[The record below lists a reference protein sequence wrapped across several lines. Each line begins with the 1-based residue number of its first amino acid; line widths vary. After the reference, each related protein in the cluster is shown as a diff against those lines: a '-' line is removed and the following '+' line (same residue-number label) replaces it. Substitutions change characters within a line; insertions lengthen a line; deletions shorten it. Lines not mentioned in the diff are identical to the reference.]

1 MMWYVNQR
9 RPQTFFSANGKKL
22 FIDDSTIRSIV
33 KRKVEHPEYVI
44 VSANLIVQ
52 FAFAWIHYHLGAIQP
67 YLPEQSIIDKKHPT
81 SSWRNSKLPYWD
93 GPDNFTVEEFK
104 PPPGG
109 HHRWLPLAPGTG
121 DNERTPIP
129 RVQYSDGVSHED
141 WMVAA
146 QQHMSFLQ
154 HLEKDEL
161 WRYDFE
167 MWDVIHDRLS
177 INLMVISGDEDDV
190 IAMGPMPKDDEEMI
204 TVTYSKKTGKR
215 ESALLDRRNWL
226 LQSFI

>member
-1 MMWYVNQR
+1 
-9 RPQTFFSANGKKL
+9 
-22 FIDDSTIRSIV
+22 
-33 KRKVEHPEYVI
+33 
-44 VSANLIVQ
+44 
-52 FAFAWIHYHLGAIQP
+52 
-67 YLPEQSIIDKKHPT
+67 
-81 SSWRNSKLPYWD
+81 
-93 GPDNFTVEEFK
+93 
-104 PPPGG
+104 
-109 HHRWLPLAPGTG
+109 
-121 DNERTPIP
+121 
-129 RVQYSDGVSHED
+129 
-141 WMVAA
+141 MVAA